1 MTEAYNF
8 ERDVLAACREK
19 GMDRVV
25 RAITDGKIKLDG
37 MPAGGLVEYLIFE
50 LADHD
55 VRAHLDLIEDVELA
69 WRLRCLHHI
78 ATGLKQLHAAGI
90 AHQDVKPSNVL
101 VFGGEIS
108 KIGDLGRA
116 ARKGFSPPHE
126 QCSCAGDLSYGPPE
140 LLYGYV
146 DPDWVKRRQG
156 CDMYLLGSMVTFMFA
171 GASVTA
177 MLMNQLSSEHHWR
190 VWTGSFDEVLPYLQD
205 GFSRVMEEFSAE
217 ITAGELREEL
227 TELVRQLCNPDP
239 AVRGDTKNR
248 ARGLNP
254 FSLERYLTRFDVLSR
269 KASVGAFR
277 SSGAI

>member
-1 MTEAYNF
+1 
-8 ERDVLAACREK
+8 
-19 GMDRVV
+19 
-25 RAITDGKIKLDG
+25 
-37 MPAGGLVEYLIFE
+37 
-50 LADHD
+50 
-55 VRAHLDLIEDVELA
+55 
-69 WRLRCLHHI
+69 
-78 ATGLKQLHAAGI
+78 
-90 AHQDVKPSNVL
+90 
-101 VFGGEIS
+101 
-108 KIGDLGRA
+108 
-116 ARKGFSPPHE
+116 
-126 QCSCAGDLSYGPPE
+126 
-140 LLYGYV
+140 
-146 DPDWVKRRQG
+146 
-156 CDMYLLGSMVTFMFA
+156 MVTFMFA